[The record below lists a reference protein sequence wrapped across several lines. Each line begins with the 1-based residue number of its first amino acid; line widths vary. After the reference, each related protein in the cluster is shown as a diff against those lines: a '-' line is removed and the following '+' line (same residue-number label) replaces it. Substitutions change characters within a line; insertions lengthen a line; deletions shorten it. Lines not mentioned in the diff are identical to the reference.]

1 MNGRNDSETKI
12 FEGRVFDLAR
22 SSEYEIKTSRFLTPA
37 EQKAA
42 LDAAASC
49 GAAERCLFWGGAPGC
64 ERRLAV
70 FVPEWLAPDKSP
82 GGAFDPE
89 REDAIKEM
97 IMEGTADGEELS
109 VTPVSISGSAYSEL
123 THRDYLGALIALG
136 IDRDSLGD
144 IIVTAPSSAYVFALP
159 GAAKLIGSELSSVGR
174 EKVAVTSGALPDGFR
189 VEREYEVI
197 TDTVMSPRLD
207 GIVKAPCNVSRETA
221 SELVS
226 HGDVSVNYTVSLKP
240 DAEIVKGDILSVR
253 GYGKFIYD
261 GDRGVNRRGRLR
273 IDARKYI

>member
-1 MNGRNDSETKI
+1 MSGKNDIENKI
-12 FEGRVFDLAR
+12 FEGRIFDLVR

-42 LDAAASC
+42 FDAAGNG

-70 FVPEWLAPDKSP
+70 FVPEWLAPDTKQ
-82 GGAFDPE
+82 GGAFDPA
-89 REDAIKEM
+89 REEAVKEM
-97 IMEGTADGEELS
+97 IAEGTVDGELLP
-109 VTPVSISGSAYSEL
+109 VLPVSISGSAYSEL

-136 IDRDSLGD
+136 IERDSIGD

-159 GAAKLIGSELSSVGR
+159 GAAKLMENELTSVGR
-174 EKVAVTSGALPDGFR
+174 EKVNVTVKPIPDGFR
-189 VEREYEVI
+189 IEKEYEVI

-207 GIVKAPCNVSRETA
+207 GIVKALCNVSRERA
-221 SELVS
+221 AELVEG
-226 HGDVSVNYTVSLKP
+226 GDVALNYTVEDRP
-240 DAEIVKGDILSVR
+240 DAAVEKGDVISVR
-253 GYGKFIYD
+253 GFGKYIYD

-273 IDARKYI
+273 IDARKYV